1 MDQSHLVRQ
10 QLPFMQLRKRKRKV
24 DCSLYRSEHALDP
37 AYAAALGVNI
47 DELLLSQPDSGE
59 QGLEIAGKLIDSG
72 AVDLV
77 VVDSVAALVPR
88 AEIDGISVI
97 ATLVCRLV

>member
-1 MDQSHLVRQ
+1 MN
-10 QLPFMQLRKRKRKV
+10 FF
-24 DCSLYRSEHALDP
+24 
-37 AYAAALGVNI
+37 
-47 DELLLSQPDSGE
+47 LSQPDSGE

-88 AEIDGISVI
+88 AEIDGDIGDGVSDFKRV
-97 ATLVCRLV
+97 